1 MEVCVLKVYV
11 MDGVLLRDGKV
22 VACVRFDAPTA
33 NDRLLL
39 TTTTDLAD
47 ITLRWSYLVQR
58 L

>member
-1 MEVCVLKVYV
+1 MEVCVLKVCV
-11 MDGVLLRDGKV
+11 MLRDGKV
-22 VACVRFDAPTA
+22 VACVRFDAPMA